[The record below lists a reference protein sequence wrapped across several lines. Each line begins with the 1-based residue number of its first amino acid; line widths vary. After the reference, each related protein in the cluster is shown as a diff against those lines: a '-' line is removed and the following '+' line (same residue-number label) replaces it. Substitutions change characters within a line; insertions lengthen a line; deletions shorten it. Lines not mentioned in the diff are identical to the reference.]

1 MKKITTTLLITT
13 LLNVASAFAQGG
25 TTGPLT
31 WDFNPDTGT
40 LTISGNGVMPDYEW
54 KADSEEYTSP
64 WYYYRLSIK
73 TIVIGTGVTT
83 IGDYAFCGC
92 ENLISITL
100 PTNSMNLKNIRNYAF
115 YGCKKIASIEIPNSI
130 TTIGDYAFA
139 ECANLTTITI
149 LSLTPID
156 INSTVFDGVY
166 QNACVLKVATSAVS
180 VFQNADIWKEFN
192 IVGGG
197 VLIIRVSNN
206 SEQGYT
212 NGSGLVP
219 IGVFCKA
226 LAFAYNGFK
235 FHYWLIDGIVG
246 YGTPNW
252 DGNEFSF
259 TSDKDMEIV
268 ANFTEDVGIETVEC
282 ENTMVYPNPFNNHI
296 TVFSNDEKHITITDI
311 VGKVLYDSQLSDGI
325 NEISTTH
332 FHSGIFFVRV
342 QNNDNSIKNFK
353 ILKSQE
359 Q

>member
-1 MKKITTTLLITT
+1 MKKHTTTLLIAT

-31 WDFNPDTGT
+31 WDFNPDIGT
-40 LTISGNGVMPDYEW
+40 LTISGKGAMPDYEW
-54 KADSEEYTSP
+54 KADSEEYTFP

-73 TIVIGTGVTT
+73 TIVIGSGVTT

-100 PTNSMNLKNIRNYAF
+100 PTNSMNLKIIRDYAF
-115 YGCKKIASIEIPNSI
+115 YGCKKIASIEIPNSV
-130 TTIGDYAFA
+130 TTIGNYAFA

-166 QNACVLKVATSAVS
+166 QNTCVLKVATSAVS

-192 IVGGG
+192 IAGGG
-197 VLIIRVSNN
+197 VLINIVSNN

-212 NGSGLVP
+212 YGGALSP
-219 IGVFCKA
+219 IGVFWKA
-226 LAFAYNGFK
+226 LAFSYNGYK
-235 FHYWLIDGIVG
+235 FHYWLVNGIVG
-246 YGTPNW
+246 NDFP
-252 DGNEFSF
+252 EFTFS
-259 TSDKDMEIV
+259 SDKDMEIV
-268 ANFTEDVGIETVEC
+268 ANFTEDVGIETVEN

-296 TVFSNDEKHITITDI
+296 TVFSNNDKHITITDI

-353 ILKSQE
+353 IIK
-359 Q
+359 